1 MQWQNC
7 KEGKQAEFLMERSFP
22 WHLIEAIVVKSPA
35 IYQQV
40 ANILR
45 TAAFKPTLTINSS
58 WYY

>member
-1 MQWQNC
+1 
-7 KEGKQAEFLMERSFP
+7 MERSFP

-45 TAAFKPTLTINSS
+45 TAAFKPTLTINSN